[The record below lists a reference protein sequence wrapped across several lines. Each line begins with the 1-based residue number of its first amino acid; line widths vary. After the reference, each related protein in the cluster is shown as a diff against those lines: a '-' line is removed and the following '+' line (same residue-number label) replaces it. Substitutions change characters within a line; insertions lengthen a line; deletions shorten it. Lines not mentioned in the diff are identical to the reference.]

1 MINSKRILRGGT
13 EIDIRKPNVVVSYTN
28 SMGGVDRADQYASTY
43 CFLRKSLKW
52 WKKMFFWGMEV
63 SVINSYI
70 LYKIEKT
77 KRKTIDTFEI
87 CETVSRS
94 TG

>member
-1 MINSKRILRGGT
+1 MA
-13 EIDIRKPNVVVSYTN
+13 
-28 SMGGVDRADQYASTY
+28 GVDRADHYASTY

-52 WKKMFFWGMEV
+52 WRKMSVWGLEA

-77 KRKTIDTFEI
+77 KQNEKPLTNLNYVKLLVDQLINNFREEK
-87 CETVSRS
+87 S
-94 TG
+94 